1 MPQAFAWGKNH
12 VIRDVMGM
20 IFWCGGDK
28 QFGQIERKR
37 EQTAPTV
44 QRVQFKT
51 SDIYL
56 LEDNS
61 LI

>member
-12 VIRDVMGM
+12 VTRDVMGM

-37 EQTAPTV
+37 EQAVPTV

-56 LEDNS
+56 LKDNS